1 MQGGVK
7 KLTNQTITRK
17 GDLNMNMIQRFKWL
31 RDNDMETL
39 YELSVRL

>member
-1 MQGGVK
+1 MQEGVK
-7 KLTNQTITRK
+7 KLTNQKETRK
-17 GDLNMNMIQRFKWL
+17 GELKMNMIQKFKWL